1 MTRIRWIGAMAGGSL
16 LLLVVLGSGWAQ
28 EQMARE
34 KKTEVGSGFGFNVSR
49 SPIDISSDTV
59 EGDQKQNKVTFKGNV
74 VARQE
79 GTTIYCNL
87 LVITYDPEMKK
98 LKEIA
103 ALGNVKIVNV
113 EKRATSQK
121 VTFHQDE
128 NRVVL
133 DGDTVIREGDNVIRA
148 ERVTYYVDEERT
160 VVEGGK
166 GGRVNTKITPP
177 QKEGEAKN

>member
-1 MTRIRWIGAMAGGSL
+1 MKRIRWSGPMAGAFL
-16 LLLVVLGSGWAQ
+16 LFLVIWSSGWAQ
-28 EQMARE
+28 GQKARE
-34 KKTEVGSGFGFNVSR
+34 EKAEVGSGFGFNVSR

-59 EGDQKQNKVTFKGNV
+59 EGDQKKSTVTFKGNV

-79 GTTIYCNL
+79 ETTIFCNL

-98 LKEIA
+98 LKEIE

-113 EKRATSQK
+113 DRRATTQK
-121 VTFHQDE
+121 VTFQPDE

-133 DGDTVIREGDNVIRA
+133 DGDTVVREGDNVIRA

-177 QKEGEAKN
+177 QKEGEPKK